1 LKEGGHVIK
10 NNILTNVETRNIVK
24 RDYDFLGVA
33 GENNIEQLVFKLTA
47 FIDGEAILEIEK
59 YNPEN
64 ELEKYFIALDKK
76 DESYVLEVKSSLLD
90 VAKDIKMQLHITTE
104 NEEVFISKTFIM
116 HVYEQ
121 IKATETVPEQ
131 YAEWI
136 DIANAKIA
144 QMNSLKHTLETA
156 EQERQDAE
164 ILRNQAVADAI
175 ANIEDLTEQYNENA
189 IEKTE
194 EFNSNVVE
202 KANEFNTNASNKTDD
217 FNDNADD
224 RKQELED
231 IAEAIEDMSTAWQF
245 ATFEVDDD
253 MHLNIIQAER
263 LKNTNF
269 IFDENTG
276 RLGVRIYNG

>member
-1 LKEGGHVIK
+1 MIK